1 MNGTKLRLSEFNGIV
16 RENDEMYHNAA
27 KAVGLSDCAFWILY
41 FLQDSKTQLTQREI
55 CDAMYAPKQTVNSAL
70 KKLETSGYVELLTGN
85 DHRSK
90 LVRMTQK
97 GVLLASQTVDRI
109 LSVELEALNGLTA
122 QEQETFLAL
131 FRKYTDLL
139 KKSMPGTG
147 TGME

>member
-16 RENDEMYHNAA
+16 KENDEMYHNAA

-55 CDAMYAPKQTVNSAL
+55 CAAMYAPKQTVNSAL
-70 KKLETSGYVELLTGN
+70 KKLENSGYVELLSGN

-90 LVRMTQK
+90 LVRMTKK

-139 KKSMPGTG
+139 KNSMPGTG